1 MARKSK
7 ADMRAEASLIAT
19 AAHGL
24 PVVVLVGRAN
34 VGKST
39 LFNRIVRRGRAIVSP
54 IAGTTRDLN
63 MARAAHEGREFV
75 VIDSGGLELYAHE
88 HTTERAVEEAL
99 RAVAEADVVVFVMD
113 GRAGLASGD
122 SEALALIRETG
133 RPTIVAVNKIDQPSH
148 EAAAADAYALGV
160 PSVTFVSAAH
170 GLGVGELLDAIVEQ
184 LPIRNATPETLPD
197 LRLALIGRPNVGK
210 SSLLNR
216 LAGFDRSIV
225 DDRPGTTR
233 DPVDI
238 RLTVNDREVLLI
250 DTAGIRRPTKVD
262 GDLEHHS
269 VGRAIEVIRRAEVL
283 ILVIDATEGITDQDV
298 RLARLVESNDRAMV
312 IVCNKWDAAAKLEKH
327 VPAFVRDSYRRYP
340 FLEFAPMVFT
350 SAITGDGV
358 DHILPAATRAG
369 VAWHA
374 NFQTALLNRIL
385 AETIATLDP
394 PLVGRRRLKLM
405 YVTQIGSAPPRLAF
419 FTNLEHDIP
428 AHYVR
433 FLENRFRAALDLES
447 VGTPLRLEF
456 RRTGR
461 SWVESRQKRPTEG
474 RPPRP
479 SDTPKPPRG
488 GEVPAPRSEANAPK
502 RRQRAA
508 PGGRTRK
515 KF

>member
-1 MARKSK
+1 
-7 ADMRAEASLIAT
+7 
-19 AAHGL
+19 
-24 PVVVLVGRAN
+24 
-34 VGKST
+34 
-39 LFNRIVRRGRAIVSP
+39 
-54 IAGTTRDLN
+54 
-63 MARAAHEGREFV
+63 
-75 VIDSGGLELYAHE
+75 
-88 HTTERAVEEAL
+88 
-99 RAVAEADVVVFVMD
+99 
-113 GRAGLASGD
+113 
-122 SEALALIRETG
+122 
-133 RPTIVAVNKIDQPSH
+133 
-148 EAAAADAYALGV
+148 
-160 PSVTFVSAAH
+160 
-170 GLGVGELLDAIVEQ
+170 VEQ
-184 LPIRNATPETLPD
+184 LPAREAVPEALPY

-216 LAGFDRSIV
+216 LVGFDRAIV

-233 DPVDI
+233 DPVDV
-238 RLTVNDREVLLI
+238 RLSVGGREVLLI
-250 DTAGIRRPTKVD
+250 DTAGIRRPTRVD

-312 IVCNKWDAAAKLEKH
+312 IVCNKWDAAAKLEKR
-327 VPAFVRDSYRRYP
+327 VPGFVRDSYRRYP

-358 DHILPAATRAG
+358 DHILPAATRARA
-369 VAWHA
+369 AWHS

-405 YVTQIGSAPPRLAF
+405 YVTQISSTPPRLAF

-428 AHYVR
+428 AHYIR
-433 FLENRFRAALDLES
+433 FLEGRFRAALELES

-461 SWVESRQKRPTEG
+461 SWAESRQKRNADG
-474 RPPRP
+474 RPPRA

-488 GEVPAPRSEANAPK
+488 AVPTPRGDGNASK
-502 RRQRAA
+502 RHKRAS
-508 PGGRTRK
+508 PSGRARK

>member
-1 MARKSK
+1 MSRSSRTDART
-7 ADMRAEASLIAT
+7 EASRITT
-19 AAHGL
+19 AAKGL

-39 LFNRIVRRGRAIVSP
+39 LFNRVVRRGRAIVSP

-63 MARAAHEGREFV
+63 MARATHEGRDFV
-75 VIDSGGLELYAHE
+75 VIDSGGLELAAHE

-122 SEALALIRETG
+122 REALELIRETG
-133 RPTIVAVNKIDQPSH
+133 RPTIVAVNKIDRPNH
-148 EAAAADAYALGV
+148 EAAASDAYSLGV
-160 PSVTFVSAAH
+160 PSVAFVSAAH

-184 LPIRNATPETLPD
+184 LPAREAVAEALPD

-216 LAGFDRSIV
+216 LAGFDRAIV

-233 DPVDI
+233 DPVDV
-238 RLTVNDREVLLI
+238 RLSVGGRDVLLI
-250 DTAGIRRPTKVD
+250 DTAGIRRPTKVE

-283 ILVIDATEGITDQDV
+283 VLVIDATEGITDQDV

-327 VPAFVRDSYRRYP
+327 VPNFVRDSYRRYP
-340 FLEFAPMVFT
+340 FLDFAPMVFT

-358 DHILPAATRAG
+358 DQILPAATRAG
-369 VAWHA
+369 AAWHA

-385 AETIATLDP
+385 AETVAALDP

-405 YVTQIGSAPPRLAF
+405 YVTQIASAPPRLAF
-419 FTNLEHDIP
+419 FTNIEHDIP
-428 AHYVR
+428 AHYIR
-433 FLENRFRAALDLES
+433 FLGSRFRAALDLES

-461 SWVESRQKRPTEG
+461 SWAESRPKRIADV
-474 RPPRP
+474 RQPRG
-479 SDTPKPPRG
+479 DETPKPASGTDTPNQR
-488 GEVPAPRSEANAPK
+488 K
-502 RRQRAA
+502 RAR
-508 PGGRTRK
+508 PGGRVRK
-515 KF
+515 KV